1 MCICVC
7 VCVLSW
13 RCARLFV
20 DNCVSV
26 CVYVCVC
33 TERRLAQPDNGHAFV
48 LTVPVENLCKQAFLT
63 AARVLAGARLLR
75 ISCVYAIVCL
85 CVCVCVC
92 MCVRARP
99 HACATFG
106 PSPICVLCFM
116 FAANELQHRV

>member
-1 MCICVC
+1 VCVCVCMCICVC

-48 LTVPVENLCKQAFLT
+48 LTVPDKNLCKQAFLT
-63 AARVLAGARLLR
+63 AACVLAAAPLLR
-75 ISCVYAIVCL
+75 ISRARA
-85 CVCVCVC
+85 CVCSECLIYLQT
-92 MCVRARP
+92 A
-99 HACATFG
+99 
-106 PSPICVLCFM
+106 PSLT
-116 FAANELQHRV
+116 